1 MFRVCFPLLI
11 VLKNTGMK
19 CLIKIVNFLVT
30 LTWFAFMSKYVSKN
44 NLAFTTARVRGVLEV
59 GVVADKCG
67 NTLFEVVHCL
77 PSNEGRFC
85 VYFEKMSSV
94 LDYIAT
100 NFKK

>member
-1 MFRVCFPLLI
+1 MTIFP
-11 VLKNTGMK
+11 
-19 CLIKIVNFLVT
+19 
-30 LTWFAFMSKYVSKN
+30 WFEFMSKYVSKN

-67 NTLFEVVHCL
+67 NTLFEVVHVL